1 MKRKIFIVS
10 IALGLAIGSYAQ
22 ISTSALKGVAGKA
35 ATAAKSAEIDVNSLS
50 GDILSKLTS
59 ALALTDVQKPKVSTL
74 VTDFLKEKSG
84 IMSLA
89 TTDKTKY
96 ASKFAELTAKYF
108 PKIKAAITAAQYTKF
123 LGLKPEKN
131 VASNALSQLFY

>member
-10 IALGLAIGSYAQ
+10 MALGLAFGSYAQ
-22 ISTSALKGVAGKA
+22 ISTSALKGAASKA
-35 ATAAKSAEIDVNSLS
+35 ATVAKTAGIDVNSMS

-59 ALALTDVQKPKVSTL
+59 SLALTDVQKPKVSSV

-108 PKIKAAITAAQYTKF
+108 PKIKAALTAAQYTKF
-123 LGLKPEKN
+123 LGLKPDKN
-131 VASNALSQLFY
+131 VVSNALSQLFY

>member
-1 MKRKIFIVS
+1 MRRKIFIVS

-22 ISTSALKGVAGKA
+22 VSTSALKGVANKA
-35 ATAAKSAEIDVNSLS
+35 ATSAKSAGLDVNSLS
-50 GDILSKLTS
+50 GDILSKLTTS
-59 ALALTDVQKPKVSTL
+59 LALTDVQKPKVTTL

-89 TTDKTKY
+89 TTDK
-96 ASKFAELTAKYF
+96 AKYF
-108 PKIKAAITAAQYTKF
+108 SKFEELTSKFFPKMKTALTAAQYTKF
-123 LGLKPEKN
+123 LGLKPTTN

>member
-1 MKRKIFIVS
+1 MKRKFFILS
-10 IALGLAIGSYAQ
+10 IALGLAFGSYAQ
-22 ISTSALKGVAGKA
+22 ISTSALKGVASKA
-35 ATAAKSAEIDVNSLS
+35 ATAAKSGSLDVNSMS

-59 ALALTDVQKPKVSTL
+59 SLALTDVQKPKVSSV

-96 ASKFAELTAKYF
+96 SSKFAALTAKYF
-108 PKIKAAITAAQYTKF
+108 PKMKALLTAAQYTKF
-123 LGLKPEKN
+123 LGLKPEKS

>member
-1 MKRKIFIVS
+1 MKRKFFILS
-10 IALGLAIGSYAQ
+10 MSLGLAVGSYAQ
-22 ISTSALKGVAGKA
+22 ISTSALKGA
-35 ATAAKSAEIDVNSLS
+35 ATKATTVAKSSGIDVNSMS

-59 ALALTDVQKPKVSTL
+59 SLALTNVQKPKVSTI

-89 TTDKTKY
+89 TTDKAAY
-96 ASKFAELTAKYF
+96 SSKFATLTAKYF

-123 LGLKPEKN
+123 LGLKPEKS

>member
-1 MKRKIFIVS
+1 MKRKIFIVGM
-10 IALGLAIGSYAQ
+10 ALGLAFGSYAQ
-22 ISTSALKGVAGKA
+22 ISTSALKASASKA
-35 ATAAKSAEIDVNSLS
+35 ATVAKTAGIDVNSLT
-50 GDILSKLTS
+50 GDILTKLTTS
-59 ALALTDVQKPKVSTL
+59 LALTDVQKPKVSSV

-96 ASKFAELTAKYF
+96 ASRFAELTAKYF
-108 PKIKAAITAAQYTKF
+108 PKIKAALTAAQYTKF
-123 LGLKPEKN
+123 LGLKPDKN